1 VPEGRQE
8 VRPDPP
14 SDRDA
19 AFHSDGREL
28 RIDPQAIRQP
38 TLTARSAGHAI
49 DRSHQLE
56 AASNLFAIRSA
67 EVSHHAPAVMRDV
80 LELRTHVVQT
90 LLMPDRA
97 CEPSS
102 SVKVLVIWKN

>member
-1 VPEGRQE
+1 MFLTHREACQKGGKKSYLIRRQTK
-8 VRPDPP
+8 
-14 SDRDA
+14 DA
-19 AFHSDGREL
+19 ASHSDGREL
-28 RIDPQAIRQP
+28 SIDPQAIRQP

-97 CEPSS
+97 
-102 SVKVLVIWKN
+102 L

>member
-1 VPEGRQE
+1 MSSRGVSYPQGSVPEGRKE
-8 VRPDPP
+8 VLSDPP

-19 AFHSDGREL
+19 VSHSDGREL
-28 RIDPQAIRQP
+28 SIDPQPIRQP
-38 TLTARSAGHAI
+38 TLATRSARHAI

-80 LELRTHVVQT
+80 LELRTDVVQT

-97 CEPSS
+97 
-102 SVKVLVIWKN
+102 L